1 MMKMLLKPTP
11 TMLHDSRVANILY
24 TLVAVLAAVAMFLCA
39 TGSGNQTTAEPLPDF
54 LNTAANVLAV
64 FIGIFIL
71 IPRTRAIASIA
82 GALNMLASML
92 VNYFVDGYAYFLQV
106 LTFDLTALGLSLV
119 VLWHYR
125 KDLKG
130 HDSARSW

>member
-1 MMKMLLKPTP
+1 MLNMLFKPTP
-11 TMLHDSRVANILY
+11 TMLNDGRRDHILF
-24 TLVAVLAAVAMFLCA
+24 TTVAVLAAVTMFLCA
-39 TGSGNQTTAEPLPDF
+39 TGSGNPTTAEPLPDAV
-54 LNTAANVLAV
+54 NTAANVLAV
-64 FIGIFIL
+64 LIGIFIL
-71 IPRTRAIASIA
+71 IPKTRAVASIA
-82 GALNMLASML
+82 GAANMVASML

-106 LTFDLTALGLSLV
+106 LAFDLVALGLSLV

>member
-39 TGSGNQTTAEPLPDF
+39 TGSGNQTTAEPLPNF
-54 LNTAANVLAV
+54 VNTAANVLAV

-71 IPRTRAIASIA
+71 IPTTRAIASIA
-82 GALNMLASML
+82 GSLNMLVSML

-106 LTFDLTALGLSLV
+106 LAFDLVALGLSLV

-130 HDSARSW
+130 HD

>member
-54 LNTAANVLAV
+54 VNTAANVLAV

-71 IPRTRAIASIA
+71 IPTTRAIASIA
-82 GALNMLASML
+82 GSLNMLVSML

-106 LTFDLTALGLSLV
+106 LAFDLVALGLSLV

-130 HDSARSW
+130 HD

>member
-1 MMKMLLKPTP
+1 MLNMLFKPTP
-11 TMLHDSRVANILY
+11 TMRNDGRSAHILF
-24 TLVAVLAAVAMFLCA
+24 TIVAVLAAVAMFLCA
-39 TGSGNQTTAEPLPDF
+39 TGSGNQTTAEPLPD
-54 LNTAANVLAV
+54 LVNTAANVLAV
-64 FIGIFIL
+64 FIGVFIL
-71 IPRTRAIASIA
+71 IPKTRAIASIA
-82 GALNMLASML
+82 GSLNMLLSML

-106 LTFDLTALGLSLV
+106 LAFDLTALGLSLV

>member
-1 MMKMLLKPTP
+1 MKMLLKPTP

-54 LNTAANVLAV
+54 VNTAANVLAV

-71 IPRTRAIASIA
+71 IPTTRAIASIA
-82 GALNMLASML
+82 GSLNMLVSML

-106 LTFDLTALGLSLV
+106 LAFDLVALGLSLV

>member
-24 TLVAVLAAVAMFLCA
+24 TIVAVLAAVAMFLCA

-54 LNTAANVLAV
+54 VNTAANVLAV

-71 IPRTRAIASIA
+71 IPKTRAIASIA
-82 GALNMLASML
+82 GSLNMLASML
-92 VNYFVDGYAYFLQV
+92 VKYFVDGYAYFLQV
-106 LTFDLTALGLSLV
+106 LAFDLVALGLSLV

-130 HDSARSW
+130 HDSARSL

>member
-1 MMKMLLKPTP
+1 MLNMIFKPTP
-11 TMLHDSRVANILY
+11 TVLNDGRSAHILF
-24 TLVAVLAAVAMFLCA
+24 TIVAVLTAVTMFLCA

-54 LNTAANVLAV
+54 VNTAANVLAV

-82 GALNMLASML
+82 GSLNMLASML

-125 KDLKG
+125 KDLRG
-130 HDSARSW
+130 ND

>member
-1 MMKMLLKPTP
+1 MLNMLFKPTP
-11 TMLHDSRVANILY
+11 TMLNDGRRDHILY

-39 TGSGNQTTAEPLPDF
+39 TGSGNQTTAVPLPDF
-54 LNTAANVLAV
+54 VNTAANVLAV

-71 IPRTRAIASIA
+71 IPKTRAIASIA
-82 GALNMLASML
+82 GSLNMLASML

-106 LTFDLTALGLSLV
+106 LAFDLTALGLSLV

-130 HDSARSW
+130 HDPARS

>member
-54 LNTAANVLAV
+54 VNTAANVLAV

-71 IPRTRAIASIA
+71 IPKTRAIASIA
-82 GALNMLASML
+82 GWLNMLVSML

-106 LTFDLTALGLSLV
+106 LAFDLVALGLSLV

-130 HDSARSW
+130 HD

>member
-39 TGSGNQTTAEPLPDF
+39 TGSGNQTTAEPLPNF
-54 LNTAANVLAV
+54 VNTAANVLAV

-71 IPRTRAIASIA
+71 IPTTRAIASIA
-82 GALNMLASML
+82 GSLNMLVSML

-106 LTFDLTALGLSLV
+106 LAFDLVALGLSLV

>member
-1 MMKMLLKPTP
+1 MLNMLFKSTP
-11 TMLHDSRVANILY
+11 TMLNDGRSAHILF
-24 TLVAVLAAVAMFLCA
+24 TIVAVLAAVAMFLCA
-39 TGSGNQTTAEPLPDF
+39 TGSGNQTTAEPLPD
-54 LNTAANVLAV
+54 LVNTAANVLAV
-64 FIGIFIL
+64 FIGVFIL
-71 IPRTRAIASIA
+71 IPKTRAIASIA
-82 GALNMLASML
+82 GSLNMLLSML

-106 LTFDLTALGLSLV
+106 LAFDLTALGLSLV

>member
-1 MMKMLLKPTP
+1 MLNDGRSA
-11 TMLHDSRVANILY
+11 HILF
-24 TLVAVLAAVAMFLCA
+24 TIVAVLAAVAMFLCA
-39 TGSGNQTTAEPLPDF
+39 TGSGNQTTAEPLPD
-54 LNTAANVLAV
+54 LVNTAANVLAV
-64 FIGIFIL
+64 FIGVFIL
-71 IPRTRAIASIA
+71 IPKTRAIASIA
-82 GALNMLASML
+82 GSLNMLLSML

-106 LTFDLTALGLSLV
+106 LAFDLTALGLSLV